1 MDGDGTTPDSAVGV
15 MSPVVVVV
23 RDTVRDLT
31 AVLWAARYAE
41 ATTGRLHVL
50 LLEPAGEPPTPGIGP
65 GRVDMTGLQASV
77 ERSHPS
83 VRLTWD
89 LTWRSPARGEVG
101 MPGSGGLLVSSRWS
115 DGLPFQAPSAGCTVV
130 VVPEHLCGG
139 AAGVV
144 AVLDPDNDDDAD
156 ADGDHVVAAAREFAR
171 VRETTLL
178 VVAPSEATRASRHAE
193 LLVIGEGRLDLPGIA
208 FSALSWPTRRAVA
221 VVPSEVR
228 VRGPHPPQ
236 RATARAVT
244 PFVPA
249 PIGP

>member
-1 MDGDGTTPDSAVGV
+1 MVDVDGTTPDSTVRA

-31 AVLWAARYAE
+31 AVLWAARYAV

-50 LLEPAGEPPTPGIGP
+50 LLEPSGEPPTAGTRN

-77 ERSHPS
+77 GRAHPT

-101 MPGSGGLLVSSRWS
+101 MPGSDGLLVSGRWS
-115 DGLPFQAPSAGCTVV
+115 DGRSFLAPSAGCTVV
-130 VVPEHLCGG
+130 VVPEHLRGG

-144 AVLDPDNDDDAD
+144 AVLDPDGDA
-156 ADGDHVVAAAREFAR
+156 GSDHVVAAAREFAR

-178 VVAPSEATRASRHAE
+178 VVAPSEATRASRQAE
-193 LLVIGEGRLDLPGIA
+193 LLVIGEGRLDFPGVA
-208 FSALSWPTRRAVA
+208 FSALSWPMRRTVA
-221 VVPSEVR
+221 VVPSEVG
-228 VRGPHPPQ
+228 VHGPRPPQ
-236 RATARAVT
+236 RAAARAVT

>member
-1 MDGDGTTPDSAVGV
+1 MDGDVTTPDSAVRV

-50 LLEPAGEPPTPGIGP
+50 LLEPPGEPPTAGVGN

-77 ERSHPS
+77 GRSHPS

-89 LTWRSPARGEVG
+89 LTCRSPARGEVG
-101 MPGSGGLLVSSRWS
+101 MPGSDGLLVFGRWS
-115 DGLPFQAPSAGCTVV
+115 DGRPFPTPSAGCTVV
-130 VVPEHLCGG
+130 VVPENLRGG

-144 AVLDPDNDDDAD
+144 AVLDPD
-156 ADGDHVVAAAREFAR
+156 ADGDADSDRVVAAAREFAR

-178 VVAPSEATRASRHAE
+178 VVAPSEATRASRRAE
-193 LLVIGEGRLDLPGIA
+193 LLVVGEGRLDFPGVA
-208 FSALSWPTRRAVA
+208 FSALSWPTRRTVA

-228 VRGPHPPQ
+228 PRGPRPPQ
-236 RATARAVT
+236 RAAARAVT

>member
-1 MDGDGTTPDSAVGV
+1 

-23 RDTVRDLT
+23 RDTARDLT

-41 ATTGRLHVL
+41 ATTDRLHVL
-50 LLEPAGEPPTPGIGP
+50 LLEPPGEPTVAGLGQ
-65 GRVDMTGLQASV
+65 GRVDMTELQAAV
-77 ERSHPS
+77 GEKNPS

-101 MPGSGGLLVSSRWS
+101 VPGSDGLLVSGRWS
-115 DGLPFQAPSAGCTVV
+115 DGRPFRAPSAGCTVV
-130 VVPEHLCGG
+130 VVPERLRGG

-144 AVLDPDNDDDAD
+144 AVLDPDVDS
-156 ADGDHVVAAAREFAR
+156 DHVVAAAREFAR

-178 VVAPSEATRASRHAE
+178 VVTPSEATRASRHAE
-193 LLVIGEGRLDLPGIA
+193 LLVVGEGRLDFPGVA
-208 FSALSWPTRRAVA
+208 FSALSWMMRRTVA
-221 VVPSEVR
+221 VVPSEVG

-236 RATARAVT
+236 RAAARAVT